1 MSVAYSIM
9 EHLKLKKTDDENYS
23 QPVEI
28 MNGQLAALAALMV
41 IDEAKVYSMKLVAD
55 GIEYDFSGD
64 EVTPEYK
71 KILQAMSEAKEI
83 DFSIDYH
90 FLWRAGWQMYELV
103 GPFALMDFFRD
114 PGEEDVSNAFYCAW
128 NNADCEEGPGKL
140 VAFGRHNGKEYSG
153 LVDFE
158 QVPAIPEGKWEEQRS
173 TVIID
178 TDESFDANAYPELLG
193 ICRELAD
200 MSIDSFLDV
209 DDGLTFYLNNVT
221 IDTAEQRARYEE
233 LVKKL
238 MAVAPEDVEVYI
250 DGPFLDPSGADARL
264 MTIEHDGKDLII
276 KVAEV

>member
-9 EHLKLKKTDDENYS
+9 EHLKVKKADNSDYS

-41 IDEAKVYSMKLVAD
+41 TGEANVYRMNLVAD
-55 GIEYDFSGD
+55 GVEYGFSGD

-90 FLWRAGWQMYELV
+90 YIWRAGWQMYELV
-103 GPFALMDFFRD
+103 GPFALMDFFDD
-114 PGEEDVSNAFYCAW
+114 PGEEDVSDVFYSAW
-128 NNADCEEGPGKL
+128 NNADCDEGPGKM
-140 VAFGRHNGKEYSG
+140 VAYGRHNGKDYSG

-158 QVPAIPEGKWEEQRS
+158 QVPSIPEGKWEEQRS

-178 TDESFDANAYPELLG
+178 TDESFNAEAHPELLG

-200 MSIDSFLDV
+200 MSVDSILDV

-221 IDTAEQRARYEE
+221 INTAEQSARYEE
-233 LVKKL
+233 LLKQLV
-238 MAVAPEDVEVYI
+238 AAAPEDIDLYI